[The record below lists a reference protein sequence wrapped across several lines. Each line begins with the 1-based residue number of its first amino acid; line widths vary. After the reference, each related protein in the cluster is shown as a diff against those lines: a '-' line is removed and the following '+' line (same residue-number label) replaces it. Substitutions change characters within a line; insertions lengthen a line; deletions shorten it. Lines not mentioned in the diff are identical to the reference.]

1 MAVWESKKSLND
13 LLISSTALPSVIGG
27 DIPSGLT
34 STFMSTESLNTG
46 QDSLDDDIEKG
57 KEDDVESYD
66 SLDDDSVKGK
76 ITDCLFYLYLFLF

>member
-1 MAVWESKKSLND
+1 MFFYF
-13 LLISSTALPSVIGG
+13 LISAFASVIGG

-34 STFMSTESLNTG
+34 SKFMSTESLNTG

-66 SLDDDSVKGK
+66 SLDDDSIKGK
-76 ITDCLFYLYLFLF
+76 ITLLSTSFTRCF